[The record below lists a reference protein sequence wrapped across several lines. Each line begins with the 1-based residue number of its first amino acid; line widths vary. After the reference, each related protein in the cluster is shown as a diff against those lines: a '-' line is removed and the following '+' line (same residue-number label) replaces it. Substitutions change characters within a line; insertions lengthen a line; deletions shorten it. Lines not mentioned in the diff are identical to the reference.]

1 MISSRTSRVAQVA
14 FHLAL
19 LLALLLPQ
27 VSFAQRGGSGES
39 APTTPA
45 ASVESEGNNTVT
57 FKPLTALPGI
67 QEAAN
72 STTFP
77 TFLNTVYKL
86 AIGAGAVLA
95 VIMIMVAGVQFMT
108 SRGSV
113 SSNDAAKTRLRN
125 ALIGLLLVLSPTI
138 VFGIINP
145 SILDL
150 SFGEALSGLKVSP
163 LEKLTGDNLSPG
175 QTALW
180 TSVNEDPV
188 AAANRCKLS
197 QGTITFGCKETTGDQ
212 AYRTVTSKDSCAAG
226 ELKISQCSATGAQP
240 TTKQECSAQFDSI
253 KTFAITATSNICNS
267 DGGFVTIANGC
278 CDSTKTG
285 VMCCGKP
292 KGTGSFSF
300 QLAYYYTTVNPS
312 TNKRCYVPSVKA
324 FPLKSEC
331 ESLMQN
337 LKSGKITG
345 GKPLDDLTFT
355 SSCTL
360 AAEAVPPVAAGIEK
374 CPI

>member
-1 MISSRTSRVAQVA
+1 MISFRTSRIAQVA
-14 FHLAL
+14 LNLAL

-27 VSFAQRGGSGES
+27 VSLAARGDSGAS
-39 APTTPA
+39 ASTNPA
-45 ASVESEGNNTVT
+45 ASADNGTVT

-72 STTFP
+72 SATFP

-108 SRGSV
+108 NRGSV
-113 SSNDAAKTRLRN
+113 SSNEAAKTRLRN

-150 SFGEALSGLKVSP
+150 SFSDALTGLKVQ
-163 LEKLTGDNLSPG
+163 KLDKATGSNLSPG

-212 AYRTVTSKDSCAAG
+212 AYRVVTSKDSCAAD

-253 KTFAITATSNICNS
+253 KTFAITPTSNICNS

-285 VMCCGKP
+285 VMCCGKSKKPRYLVAFYSIERTDP
-292 KGTGSFSF
+292 KNLCYLPVVEFREEKAACEVILKKYNSRDKNDVFDKPVIVKSCELTTDST
-300 QLAYYYTTVNPS
+300 YTVPPPS
-312 TNKRCYVPSVKA
+312 GITSKRCDS
-324 FPLKSEC
+324 
-331 ESLMQN
+331 
-337 LKSGKITG
+337 
-345 GKPLDDLTFT
+345 
-355 SSCTL
+355 
-360 AAEAVPPVAAGIEK
+360 
-374 CPI
+374 